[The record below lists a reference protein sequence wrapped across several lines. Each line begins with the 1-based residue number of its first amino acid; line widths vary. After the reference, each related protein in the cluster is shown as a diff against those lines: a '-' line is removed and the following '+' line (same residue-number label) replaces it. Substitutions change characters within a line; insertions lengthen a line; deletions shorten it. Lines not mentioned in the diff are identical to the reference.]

1 MRNYI
6 FFCIQTINLRF
17 LRTFSLMIMRKLF
30 TTILLLF
37 FVATSFA
44 QNVILKG
51 IVQDEDGYPI
61 ENAVVRAIEMDVQAM
76 TNEHGQFT
84 IQLPQNREIKF
95 FVQHLSHRDSLFSI
109 TTRQKNIT
117 DYVITLRTIGEQL
130 ETVNII
136 GGNTNGYVQVN
147 PKLTFQLPSP
157 TGGMESLVK
166 MLPGTS
172 SSNELSSQYNVRG
185 GNFDENLVFV
195 NGINIYRPFLVRNAQ
210 QEGMSFINSDLTG
223 NVVFSAGGFDAKYG
237 DKMSSVLD
245 VQYKEPT
252 KYGGSIS
259 ASLLGVSAHAE
270 GLVDSCFSFLV
281 GIRYKTNSYLF
292 RSLETSGNYKPN
304 FFDTQ
309 FLLNWKINK
318 KFSISFLGNI
328 AFNTYKFQPDSVNKN
343 YGTIGNSANLTA
355 YYDGQEVDKYRN
367 YLGGLTFTY
376 KPSEKS
382 IYKAIISSYYANER
396 ETYDIMAQYW
406 LHETHLGSDFS
417 AEMGDLLGYGS
428 YLEHARNSLSSL
440 VTAADFQGIHKLLY
454 HNTLQWG
461 FKAQNEY
468 IVDNIKEW
476 TMIDSSG
483 YTLPQIQTTPGEI
496 VPFGDEARELT
507 LGENNYLVSVNTLN
521 TWRFTGYIQDTWKI
535 EGDSANRFSL
545 TGGLRFHYW
554 TFNPKEFTV
563 SPRLAF
569 ICKPRW
575 KSDWQFSLRTGL
587 YYQPAFYREM
597 RYADG
602 TLNHNIK
609 SQRSYQVVAGAEY
622 NFKLWR
628 RPFKFTA
635 EAYYKYL
642 DRLITY
648 NVNNVQIIYNG
659 NNNAKGFA
667 TGIDMR
673 ISGEF
678 VRGLESWF
686 SVSLMKTMED
696 VIGDY
701 KVDAEGNIQEI
712 GYIPRPTDQRVSFNL
727 FFQDHIPFFP
737 QFRVHLNFVFA
748 SGLPYGPPKAEPA
761 MRVFRTTWYRRVDL
775 GMSFMFLEQ
784 SRDRM
789 QHKSKFLRSIK
800 NAGVYVEVFNIL
812 GVNNVSSYM
821 WVTDIHNIQRS
832 IPTYLTGRL
841 VNVKLMVEF

>member
-1 MRNYI
+1 MH
-6 FFCIQTINLRF
+6 
-17 LRTFSLMIMRKLF
+17 KLF
-30 TTILLLF
+30 LAIFMFMSTVLVCYGQG
-37 FVATSFA
+37 FV
-44 QNVILKG
+44 IKG
-51 IVQDEDGYPI
+51 VVQDEDSYPI
-61 ENAVVRAIEMDVQAM
+61 ENVVVNAIDHNVQAM
-76 TNEHGQFT
+76 TNEHGQFALT
-84 IQLPQNREIKF
+84 VPDSRTVRLYL
-95 FVQHLSHRDSLFSI
+95 QHLSHTDTLI
-109 TTRQKNIT
+109 TVTTHQKGGYT
-117 DYVITLRTIGEQL
+117 FTMRTLGEQL
-130 ETVNII
+130 DAVNITSKGA
-136 GGNTNGYVQVN
+136 GGYIQVN
-147 PKLTFQLPSP
+147 PKLSFQLPSP

-172 SSNELSSQYNVRG
+172 STNELSSQYNVRG

-195 NGINIYRPFLVRNAQ
+195 NGIAVYRPFLVRNAQ

-252 KYGGSIS
+252 EYGGSLT
-259 ASLLGVSAHAE
+259 ASLLGATAHAE
-270 GLVDSCFSFLV
+270 GRVDSCFSFLV
-281 GIRYKTNSYLF
+281 GVRYKTNSYLLK
-292 RSLETSGNYKPN
+292 SLETTGNYKPN
-304 FFDTQ
+304 FFDAQ
-309 FLLNWKINK
+309 ALLNWNVTK

-343 YGTIGNSANLTA
+343 YGSIGNSENLTA
-355 YYDGQEVDKYRN
+355 FYEGQEVDRYRN

-376 KPSEKS
+376 KPNSRN
-382 IYKAIISSYYANER
+382 IYKAIVSSYYAKEY
-396 ETYDIMAQYW
+396 ETYDILAQYW
-406 LHETHLGSDFS
+406 LHETHMGSDFQ
-417 AEMGDLLGYGS
+417 AELGDLLGYGT
-428 YLEHARNSLSSL
+428 YLEHARNNLSSL
-440 VTAADFQGIHKLLY
+440 VSAIDLQGMHKLPH
-454 HNTLQWG
+454 HNRIEWG
-461 FKAQNEY
+461 VKAQNEY

-483 YTLPQIQTTPGEI
+483 YTLPQIPTTPGVP
-496 VPFGDEARELT
+496 VPFDDESRELN

-521 TWRFTGYIQDTWKI
+521 TWRFTGFIQDTWKI
-535 EGDSANRFSL
+535 DGDSANRYTL

-569 ICKPRW
+569 IYKPRW

-597 RYADG
+597 RYKDG
-602 TLNHNIK
+602 SLNHNIR
-609 SQRSYQVVAGAEY
+609 SQRSYQIVAGSEY

-659 NNNAKGFA
+659 ENNA
-667 TGIDMR
+667 TGYAVGLDLR

-696 VIGDY
+696 VIGDFTT
-701 KVDAEGNIQEI
+701 DADGNVHEV
-712 GYIPRPTDQRVSFNL
+712 GFIPRPTDQRVAFNL
-727 FFQDHIPFFP
+727 FFQDHIPSFP

-748 SGLPYGPPKAEPA
+748 SGLPYGPPKSEPA
-761 MRVFRTTWYRRVDL
+761 KRVFRTPWYRRVDL

-789 QHKSKFLRSIK
+789 RHKSQFLRQIK

-821 WVTDIHNIQRS
+821 WVTDIHSIQRS

-841 VNVKLMVEF
+841 INVKLMVEF